1 MSILFLLS
9 DCERLISVYSVVKI
23 ILAVQ
28 RSSCPVL
35 ISNVCF
41 LGPDIKEW
49 LASSKELEW
58 LLHCHHHQRAFFQTI
73 WTGLDKRGLW
83 DVFMVAQA
91 VSFDLLWHHSYHL
104 HVQWDLRIFYPEHFL
119 KTPPCIISSAFWY
132 IGCLCGIY
140 KLHFGLIQKILPPY
154 QSRVIFTSPCRI
166 QRGAPGLTE
175 FKPVVLENHDLKWW
189 NYSAM

>member
-1 MSILFLLS
+1 MEIWWHKILFTWKSQYSDLHFLPFFVSILFLLS
-9 DCERLISVYSVVKI
+9 DCVRLISVCSVVKM

-28 RSSCPVL
+28 RISCPVL
-35 ISNVCF
+35 ISNVRF
-41 LGPDIKEW
+41 PGPDIKEW

-73 WTGLDKRGLW
+73 RTGWINVDCE
-83 DVFMVAQA
+83 DVFMVAKA
-91 VSFDLLWHHSYHL
+91 VSFDFLWHHSYHL
-104 HVQWDLRIFYPEHFL
+104 DVQWDLRNFYPEHFL

-154 QSRVIFTSPCRI
+154 
-166 QRGAPGLTE
+166 
-175 FKPVVLENHDLKWW
+175 
-189 NYSAM
+189 

>member
-1 MSILFLLS
+1 
-9 DCERLISVYSVVKI
+9 
-23 ILAVQ
+23 
-28 RSSCPVL
+28 
-35 ISNVCF
+35 
-41 LGPDIKEW
+41 
-49 LASSKELEW
+49 
-58 LLHCHHHQRAFFQTI
+58 
-73 WTGLDKRGLW
+73 
-83 DVFMVAQA
+83 MVAQA
-91 VSFDLLWHHSYHL
+91 VSFDFLWHHSYHL

-189 NYSAM
+189 NYSAMQWAKDWAGRWRPWLQAWVCGWLSVVPWARHFPPRVLPFLSCETRQLGKVIFSPFPLSKDISQRL